1 MVKFMQKGQFDAD
14 AFFEALEKSR
24 INKKI
29 TWKKVADD
37 AGVSASTLT
46 RMAQGKRPDVDT
58 LAALAAWANLK
69 VDNFIQGGEPEK
81 QTDNVI
87 EEVAALFRADP
98 SLSPDARSAIE
109 AIVRTAHEKLKTY

>member
-1 MVKFMQKGQFDAD
+1 MQKGHFDAD
-14 AFFEALEKSR
+14 AFFEALEKTR

-29 TWKKVADD
+29 AWKKVADD

-69 VDNFIQGGEPEK
+69 VDNFILGGPPGVH
-81 QTDNVI
+81 QTENVI
-87 EEVAALFRADP
+87 EEVAALFRADQ
-98 SLSPDARSAIE
+98 SLTPQARSAIE
-109 AIVRTAHEKLKTY
+109 AIVRTAHEQLKTN

>member
-1 MVKFMQKGQFDAD
+1 MQKGQFDAD
-14 AFFEALEKSR
+14 AFFDALEKTR

-58 LAALAAWANLK
+58 LAALAAWAGLR

-81 QTDNVI
+81 KPENVI

-98 SLSPDARSAIE
+98 SLSPDAKSAIE
-109 AIVRTAHEKLKTY
+109 AIVRTAHEKLKAY